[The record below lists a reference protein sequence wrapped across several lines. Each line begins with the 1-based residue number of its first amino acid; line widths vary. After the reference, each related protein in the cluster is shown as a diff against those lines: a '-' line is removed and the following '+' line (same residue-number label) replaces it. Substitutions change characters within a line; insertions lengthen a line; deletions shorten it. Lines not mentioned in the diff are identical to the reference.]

1 MSEVGLLLKSV
12 SESAAPRAE
21 DVEPLL
27 AFSREED
34 LTALFKFADG
44 IRRERMGEGIFLR
57 GIVEISNHCVR
68 TCAYCGLNKGNRALR
83 RFRLS
88 LDEVLSSVG
97 VVVANGLSTV
107 VLQAGEDPALDGAW
121 VEDLVKRI
129 KLRFDIAVTLSLG
142 ERSEEEYRRWRRAG
156 ADRYLL
162 KMETTNPDLY
172 ADLHPGMS
180 FEGRLECLR
189 TLKRLGYQ
197 TGSGNIVGLKGQTL
211 KDIARDILFFNGE
224 MLDMIGIGPFIP
236 HGATP
241 LAGEEKG
248 SALLTLK
255 TVAVTRIVTK
265 TAHIPATT
273 ALGSL
278 EKDFRA
284 DALKAGAN
292 VLMPNFTPQAVRSL
306 YEIYPNKRCVTE
318 AAGACVGCMEAMA
331 ASCGRSVD
339 YSRGDSFQQGR
350 V

>member
-1 MSEVGLLLKSV
+1 MFDLDRLLKRVTASV
-12 SESAAPRAE
+12 APDVE
-21 DVEPLL
+21 DVARLL
-27 AFSREED
+27 ALSRGED
-34 LTALFKFADG
+34 LTALFKCADG

-57 GIVEISNHCVR
+57 GLIEISNHCGR
-68 TCAYCGLNKGNRALR
+68 TCAYCGLNARNRSLK

-88 LDEVLSSVG
+88 LDEVLASVG

-107 VLQAGEDPALDGAW
+107 VLQAGEDAALTVAW
-121 VEDLVKRI
+121 VEDLIRRI
-129 KLRFDIAVTLSLG
+129 KLRFDTAVTLSLG
-142 ERSEEEYRRWRRAG
+142 ERPEEEYLRWRRAG

-162 KMETTNPDLY
+162 KMETTNPVLY

-180 FEGRLECLR
+180 FEARRACLK

-211 KDIARDILFFNGE
+211 VDIARDILFFKDE

-241 LAGEEKG
+241 LAGEEHG

-255 TVAVTRIVTK
+255 TVAVTRIVIK

-278 EKDFRA
+278 EKDFRS

-292 VLMPNFTPQAVRSL
+292 VLMPNFTPQTVRSL

-318 AAGACVGCMEAMA
+318 AAGSCVGCMEAMA

-339 YSRGDSFQQGR
+339 YSRGDSFRQQAG
-350 V
+350 